1 MRHHAP
7 HATTLTLAALCTV
20 TTALALHHRHQLTRH
35 RANQL
40 LEHHARTA
48 TDNLNTARITH
59 AAHLLHQAGD
69 ILADH
74 HAELAVLAAAHTII
88 DHALT
93 HPTPAEETDHG

>member
-7 HATTLTLAALCTV
+7 HNATLALAALCTV

-48 TDNLNTARITH
+48 TDNLNTARITR

-74 HAELAVLAAAHTII
+74 HAELAVLADAHAVI

-93 HPTPAEETDHG
+93 QHTAEETDHG